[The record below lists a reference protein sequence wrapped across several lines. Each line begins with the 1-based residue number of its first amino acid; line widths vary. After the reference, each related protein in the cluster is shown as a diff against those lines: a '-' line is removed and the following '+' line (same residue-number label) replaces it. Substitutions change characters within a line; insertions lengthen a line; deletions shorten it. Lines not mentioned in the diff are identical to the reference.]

1 VRRLDPNST
10 WPLRDFAVVIG
21 GTLLVAVLSAR
32 LELSERINAWT
43 RAYERWQ
50 LDELVLALLALALG
64 LAWIAVR
71 RWRESRRAA
80 AECARSEAEIAR
92 LLEQNRRFAQQLLV
106 AQEEERRYLAREL
119 HDELG
124 QLCNA
129 IKVDA
134 VSIARRRADESA
146 AIRATAEA
154 LVGTADRLHDT
165 LRSLLTRLRPQAL
178 DDLGLAAAIEQH
190 LEAWERRY
198 AIACRFI
205 PEARFENLGEALNI
219 ALYRTVQECLN
230 NVARHAAG
238 ARLVTVR
245 LARTPPS
252 GARRPHVLLT
262 VEDDG
267 CGTDPERAHGG
278 FGLAGMRER
287 LSALGGALVF
297 ESAPG
302 RGTRVEVSVPLET

>member
-1 VRRLDPNST
+1 M
-10 WPLRDFAVVIG
+10 RDFAIVFG
-21 GTLLVAVLSAR
+21 STLLVAILSAR
-32 LELSERINAWT
+32 LELSERLNAWT
-43 RAYERWQ
+43 RAYEHWQ
-50 LDELVLALLALALG
+50 LDELVLVLLALALG
-64 LAWIAVR
+64 LAWFAAR
-71 RWRESRRAA
+71 RWRESRRTA
-80 AECARSEAEIAR
+80 AEYARSEAEIAR

-129 IKVDA
+129 LKVDA

-154 LVGTADRLHDT
+154 LIATADRLHDT

-178 DDLGLAAAIEQH
+178 DIGLAAAIEQH
-190 LEAWERRY
+190 LEAWERRH

-205 PEARFENLGEALNI
+205 PEGRFDNFGEALNI
-219 ALYRTVQECLN
+219 ALYRSVQECLN

-245 LARTPPS
+245 LGQAPRGS
-252 GARRPHVLLT
+252 AGRPHVLLT

-267 CGTDPERAHGG
+267 CGADPGRVHAGL
-278 FGLAGMRER
+278 GLAGMKER

-302 RGTRVEVSVPLET
+302 KGARVAVSVPLES